1 MKPDKRVINAW
12 AFYDWANSV
21 YPLIITTAIFPIY
34 YSKVTPEKV
43 FVFGKSFYSSEIYSY
58 AISLSFLIVAFLSPL
73 LSGIADYYSRK
84 KFFLK
89 TFCYLGASTTAL
101 LFFYNGQNIIF
112 GMLMII
118 LASIGFWSSLV
129 FYNAFLPA
137 IAPPS
142 MHDKVSAKGYALG
155 YIGSSILLIALLTGI
170 MAFEMP
176 AKWAF
181 PITAVWWAG
190 FAQYTY
196 KNLPEP
202 ENDMMS
208 KDTHIL
214 LKGFKELAHA
224 YQGVKELP
232 YLKIFLLAFFIYSMG
247 VQTVM
252 QMATLFGIQEIN
264 NMPESGLIIS
274 VLIIQFIAVAGS
286 YGFSFLS
293 GKMGNVKAL
302 AVSLII
308 WIVICIIA
316 YFIYNP
322 WEFYALAAL
331 VGLVM
336 GGIQSLSRSTYSK
349 MLPPTKDLASYF
361 SFYDIT
367 EKIGVVVG
375 TFSFGWIVGITGSMR
390 NSVFALLLYFLIGL
404 IIITRVKYNWK
415 K

>member
-1 MKPDKRVINAW
+1 
-12 AFYDWANSV
+12 
-21 YPLIITTAIFPIY
+21 
-34 YSKVTPEKV
+34 
-43 FVFGKSFYSSEIYSY
+43 
-58 AISLSFLIVAFLSPL
+58 
-73 LSGIADYYSRK
+73 
-84 KFFLK
+84 
-89 TFCYLGASTTAL
+89 
-101 LFFYNGQNIIF
+101 
-112 GMLMII
+112 MI
-118 LASIGFWSSLV
+118 
-129 FYNAFLPA
+129 
-137 IAPPS
+137 
-142 MHDKVSAKGYALG
+142 
-155 YIGSSILLIALLTGI
+155 
-170 MAFEMP
+170 FEMP

-202 ENDMMS
+202 ESDMS

-214 LKGFKELAHA
+214 LKGFKELARA

-252 QMATLFGIQEIN
+252 QMATLFGIQEIQ

-316 YFIYNP
+316 YFIYHP

-367 EKIGVVVG
+367 EKIGVVIG

>member
-1 MKPDKRVINAW
+1 MKVNKRVVNAW

-34 YSKVTPEKV
+34 YSKVTPERISV
-43 FVFGKSFYSSEIYSY
+43 LNRLFHSAEIYSY
-58 AISLSFLIVAFLSPL
+58 AIALSFLLVAFLSPL
-73 LSGIADYYSRK
+73 LSGIADYYARK

-89 TFCYLGASTTAL
+89 VFCYMGASATAL
-101 LFFYNGQNIIF
+101 LFFYHGQNILF
-112 GMLMII
+112 GMSMII

-137 IAPPS
+137 IVPPS

-155 YIGSSILLIALLTGI
+155 YIGSSILLVTLLVSI
-170 MAFEMP
+170 MAFNMP

-181 PITAVWWAG
+181 PVTAVWWAG

-196 KNLPEP
+196 KHLPEP
-202 ENDMMS
+202 ASNISDNDNS
-208 KDTHIL
+208 IL
-214 LKGFKELAHA
+214 LKGFRELTHA
-224 YQGVKELP
+224 FRGMRELP
-232 YLKIFLLAFFIYSMG
+232 YLKIFLLSFFIYSMG

-252 QMATLFGIQEIN
+252 QMATLFGIQEIE
-264 NMPESGLIIS
+264 NMPESGLIVS
-274 VLIIQFIAVAGS
+274 VLIIQFIAVGGS
-286 YGFSFLS
+286 YGFSYLS
-293 GKMGNVKAL
+293 SKIGNVKAL
-302 AVSLII
+302 MTSLFI
-308 WIVICIIA
+308 WVIICIIA
-316 YFIYNP
+316 YYIHKP

-375 TFSFGWIVGITGSMR
+375 TFSFGWIVGLTGSMR
-390 NSVFALLLYFLIGL
+390 NSVFALLLYFIIGL
-404 IIITRVKYNWK
+404 MIISRVKYNWK